1 MPQSSSGQLR
11 VQLRLA
17 WLALAAITLL
27 SGVMQAQQPATLTG
41 RVTSESGQPLSSA
54 GVTIEQLS
62 AGAVTRPDGS
72 YTILIPGAR
81 VPSGPVTVTAKL
93 VGYKAQSAQVDF
105 GTGAAVQNFQ
115 LADNPL
121 QLGELVVTGAGT
133 VSEVEKLGTG
143 RSSIDSLALIRSA
156 EPNVVSALAAKAPN
170 VTIVSSSGDPGAS
183 AHIQIRGQTTISAG
197 SGVSGA
203 DAQPLFIVDGV
214 PIDNNVS
221 YNNPTF
227 SSLNSSAAPS
237 NRAIDINP
245 NDIENVE
252 VLKGAAS
259 GAIYGSRAG
268 QGVILI
274 TTKKGRAGPT
284 KYSLR
289 SSASFDDVGKLP
301 ELQQKYALGSAGVAP
316 ACLPGTTAN
325 CNVGFATAGS
335 WGPEIP
341 AGTPSFDH
349 AGEMFQTGHTLDNAL
364 TVSGGND
371 RTTFFLSGGV
381 TTQRGI
387 ITGNNDKFDRVS
399 VRFNGS
405 HRVFD
410 NLKVGA
416 NIAYI
421 DGDGGFITSRNST
434 DGLLL
439 GAWRSPPSFNNEPYL
454 DPVTGLHRAYRF
466 PNPAAGSEQLS
477 RNYDNPFFVA
487 NESFNKSEL
496 GRTFGGVNI
505 EFTATPWLSFAYTL
519 GSDYSNDERT
529 QAWPWSTSNTTVV
542 GVNGVG
548 GVNAGYIRSFQIDHN
563 LTATARYKVSPTFAG
578 TVTVGQNLNSNTYQT
593 RQTLGTGLI
602 AQEPFNLGNT
612 SAQLPPYDYKQTI
625 HLESYFAQVT
635 ADLFDQLFLTAAIRN
650 DGASTF
656 GATTRHNWYPKASAA
671 WTFFRSA
678 EGTKRMLTFGKL
690 RAAYGQSGTQPA
702 PYLLSSV
709 LLGAWNGNDGGWG
722 PAIATQQNGVGGLI
736 STYIL
741 PTEDLGPERVGEFEA
756 GFDLGLWEDKAD
768 LGFTWYRALSSDVI
782 LNLPVAGSTGYTQK
796 PANAAELRNAGL
808 EVALNVRPVTTR
820 NFAWDLGFQVATNR
834 SRVLDLA
841 GVQFVPF
848 PISGGTNGLGIQG
861 VAIQDQ
867 PLGVYYA
874 DDFIRCGR
882 GLTYAGYDID
892 NTAGHCQGAA
902 ANALYIDSTGYPQL
916 DIGGTYIIGD
926 PNPDWTGSVRTSFRI
941 NKFSVGGLL
950 DIRQGGDAYNG
961 TRGALNHFGTSKESQ
976 VYRDGGNFVFGDT
989 YFEDQQVAGPG
1000 AGTGVPLDEAWFTG
1014 NGSTFNGAT
1023 SQFVEDG
1030 SFVKLRE
1037 ISLGYMFDQP
1047 WVSRLLGFSS
1057 MELRVAGRNLH
1068 TWTNYSGVDPET
1080 SLLGSASPVRG
1091 IDYFNNPQSRS
1102 YVFSLTLN
1110 R

>member
-1 MPQSSSGQLR
+1 MASHWSGQLR
-11 VQLRLA
+11 IPRSCA
-17 WLALAAITLL
+17 WLIIIVAALLPGRTE
-27 SGVMQAQQPATLTG
+27 AQQPATLSG
-41 RVTSESGQPLSSA
+41 RVMSESGQPLSSA
-54 GVTIEQLS
+54 AIIIEQLS

-72 YTILIPGAR
+72 YTIVVPGAR
-81 VPSGPVTVTAKL
+81 VPSAPVTVTARL
-93 VGYKAQSAQVDF
+93 VGYRPRSAQVNLSS
-105 GTGAAVQNFQ
+105 GSAVQDFT

-143 RSSIDSLALIRSA
+143 RSSVDSLAIIRSA

-170 VTIVSSSGDPGAS
+170 VTVVSSAGDPGAS

-197 SGVSGA
+197 SGVHGA

-214 PIDNNVS
+214 PIDNSQS
-221 YNNPTF
+221 YNNPSV
-227 SSLNSSAAPS
+227 SSLNSSAATS

-268 QGVILI
+268 QGVVLI
-274 TTKKGRAGPT
+274 TTKKGRPGPT
-284 KYSLR
+284 KYSFR
-289 SSASFDDVGKLP
+289 SSASFDDVANLP
-301 ELQQKYALGSAGVAP
+301 ELQRKYGLGSGGAAP
-316 ACLPGTTAN
+316 ACVPGAAPN
-325 CNVGFATAGS
+325 CVVGFATAGS
-335 WGPEIP
+335 WGPEIAGGSP
-341 AGTPSFDH
+341 AFNH
-349 AGEMFQTGHTLDNAL
+349 ADEMFQTGHTFDNAL

-387 ITGNNDKFDRVS
+387 ITGSNDKFDRIS

-416 NIAYI
+416 NFAYI
-421 DGDGGFITSRNST
+421 DGNGGFITSRNST

-439 GAWRSPPSFNNEPYL
+439 GAWRSPPSFDNQPYL
-454 DPVTGLHRAYRF
+454 DPTSGLHRSYRF

-477 RNYDNPFFVA
+477 RAYDNPFFVA
-487 NESFNKSEL
+487 NESFNKSEV
-496 GRTFGGVNI
+496 GRTFGGINL
-505 EFTATPWLSFAYTL
+505 EFAATSWLSFGYTL
-519 GSDYSNDERT
+519 GADYSNDERT
-529 QAWPWSTSNTTVV
+529 QAWPWTTSNTTVV

-548 GVNAGYIRSFQIDHN
+548 GVNAGYIRGFQIDHN
-563 LTATARYKVSPTFAG
+563 LTATARYNVNPNFSG
-578 TVTVGQNLNSNTYQT
+578 SVTVGQNLNSNTYQT

-602 AQEPFNLGNT
+602 APEPFNLGNT
-612 SAQLPPYDYKQTI
+612 SSQLPPYDFKQTVR
-625 HLESYFAQVT
+625 LESYFAQVT
-635 ADLFDQLFLTAAIRN
+635 ADLWNQLFLTAAIRN

-656 GATTRHNWYPKASAA
+656 GEDSRRNWYPKGSAA

-678 EGTKRMLTFGKL
+678 EGTDRFLTYGKL

-709 LLGAWNGNDGGWG
+709 LIGAWNGNDGGWG
-722 PAIATQQNGVGGLI
+722 PAISTQQNGVGGLI
-736 STYIL
+736 SQYIL
-741 PTEDLGPERVGEFEA
+741 PTTDLGPERVKEFET
-756 GFDLGLWEDKAD
+756 GFDLGLWQDKAD
-768 LGFTWYRALSSDVI
+768 LGFTWYHAVSSDVI
-782 LNLPVAGSTGYTQK
+782 LNLPTAGSTGYTQK
-796 PANAAELRNAGL
+796 PANAATLRNEGI
-808 EVALNVRPVTTR
+808 EVALNLRPVTTR

-834 SRVLDLA
+834 NRVTDLA
-841 GVQFVPF
+841 GVQFVPL

-861 VAIQDQ
+861 VAIEGQ
-867 PLGVYYA
+867 PLGVYFA

-882 GLTYAGYDID
+882 GLSFNGVDLD
-892 NTAGHCQGAA
+892 NTAGECQGAPSG
-902 ANALYIDSTGYPQL
+902 ALYIASDGYPQP
-916 DIGGTYIIGD
+916 DVGGTYVIGD

-941 NKFSVGGLL
+941 QKFSIGGLV

-961 TRGALNHFGTSKESQ
+961 TIGALDHFGTSQRSQ
-976 VYRDGGNFVFGDT
+976 EFRDGGNFIFGDT
-989 YFEDQQVAGPG
+989 YFQDETVVGPG
-1000 AGTGVPLDEAWFTG
+1000 VGTGVPLGEAWFTG
-1014 NGSTFNGAT
+1014 SGGTFNGAT

-1037 ISLGYMFDQP
+1037 ISLGYLFDQP
-1047 WVSRLLGFSS
+1047 WVSRVLGFSS
-1057 MELRVAGRNLH
+1057 LEIRVAGRNLH
-1068 TWTNYSGVDPET
+1068 TWTDYSGVDPET
-1080 SLLGSASPVRG
+1080 SLLGASSPVRG

>member
-1 MPQSSSGQLR
+1 MTHSSFSPLR
-11 VQLRLA
+11 DHLRLA
-17 WLALAAITLL
+17 WLALALL
-27 SGVMQAQQPATLTG
+27 ALLPGVMPAQQPATVTG
-41 RVTSESGQPLSSA
+41 RVTGEAGQPLPA
-54 GVTIEQLS
+54 AEVIIEQLG
-62 AGAVTRPDGS
+62 AGAATRPDGS

-81 VPSGPVTVTAKL
+81 VPSGPVTVTARL
-93 VGYKAQSAQVDF
+93 LGYRARSARVDLSA
-105 GTGAAVQNFQ
+105 GSAVQDFQ
-115 LADNPL
+115 LPDNPL
-121 QLGELVVTGAGT
+121 QLGEIVVTGAGT

-143 RSSIDSLALIRSA
+143 RSSVDSLAIVRSA
-156 EPNVVSALAAKAPN
+156 ETNIVSALAAKAPN
-170 VTIVSSSGDPGAS
+170 VSVVSSSGDPGAA

-197 SGVSGA
+197 SGIHGA
-203 DAQPLFIVDGV
+203 DAQPLMIVDGV
-214 PIDNNVS
+214 PIDNTQS
-221 YNNPTF
+221 YNNPSF
-227 SSLNSSAAPS
+227 ASLNSSAATS

-274 TTKKGRAGPT
+274 TTKKGKAGPT

-289 SSASFDDVGKLP
+289 SSASFDEVAKLP
-301 ELQQKYALGSAGVAP
+301 ELQRRYGLGSGGVTP
-316 ACLPGTTAN
+316 ACVPGAAPN
-325 CNVGFATAGS
+325 CAVGFPTAGS
-335 WGPEIP
+335 WGPAIA
-341 AGTPSFDH
+341 AGAPSFDH
-349 AGEMFQTGHTLDNAL
+349 SGEMFQTGHTFDNAL

-371 RTTFFLSGGV
+371 RTTFFLSGGA

-387 ITGNNDKFDRVS
+387 ITGNNDKFDRIS
-399 VRFNGS
+399 IRFNGS

-410 NLKVGA
+410 NLKVAA

-439 GAWRSPPSFNNEPYL
+439 GAWRSPPDFNNLPYL

-466 PNPAAGSEQLS
+466 PNPAAGSEQAS
-477 RNYDNPFFVA
+477 RAYDNPFFVA
-487 NESFNKSEL
+487 NESFNKSEI
-496 GRTFGGVNI
+496 GRTFGGINA
-505 EFTATPWLSFAYTL
+505 EFTATPWLSFNYTL
-519 GSDYSNDERT
+519 GADYSNDERT

-548 GVNAGYIRSFQIDHN
+548 GVNAGYIRTFQIDHN
-563 LTATARYKVSPTFAG
+563 LTATARYRVSPSFAG
-578 TVTVGQNLNSNTYQT
+578 AVTVGQNLNSNTYQT

-602 AQEPFNLGNT
+602 APEPYNLGNT
-612 SAQLPPYDYKQTI
+612 SSQLPPYDYKQTVR
-625 HLESYFAQVT
+625 LESYFAQVS
-635 ADLFDQLFLTAAIRN
+635 ADLWDQLFLTAALRN

-656 GATTRHNWYPKASAA
+656 GATTRHNWYPKGSAA

-678 EGTKRMLTFGKL
+678 EGTQRWLTYGKL

-722 PAIATQQNGVGGLI
+722 PAISTQQNGVGGLI

-741 PTEDLGPERVGEFEA
+741 PTENLGPERVKEFEA

-768 LGFTWYRALSSDVI
+768 LGFTWYRAVSTDVI

-796 PANAAELRNAGL
+796 PANAAKIRNAGIEL
-808 EVALNVRPVTTR
+808 ALNVRPITTR
-820 NFAWDLGFQVATNR
+820 NFSWDLGFQVATNR
-834 SRVLDLA
+834 NRVQDLA
-841 GVQFVPF
+841 GVQFVPL
-848 PISGGTNGLGIQG
+848 PISGGTNGLSVQGIAMEG
-861 VAIQDQ
+861 H
-867 PLGVYYA
+867 PLGSYYGT
-874 DDFIRCGR
+874 DFIRCGR

-892 NTAGHCQGAA
+892 NTPGHCQGAPA
-902 ANALYIDSTGYPQL
+902 GALYIDSTGYPQV
-916 DIGGTYIIGD
+916 DVGGNYVFAD
-926 PNPDWTGSVRTSFRI
+926 PNPDWTGSVRTSFRV
-941 NKFSVGGLL
+941 NKFTIGGLL
-950 DIRQGGDAYNG
+950 DIRRGGMNHNG
-961 TRGALNHFGTSKESQ
+961 TKGALNHFGTSAETLKREQ
-976 VYRDGGNFVFGDT
+976 GNFVFGDT
-989 YFEDQQVAGPG
+989 YFDQETVVGPG
-1000 AGTGVPLDEAWFTG
+1000 VGTQVPLDEAWFS
-1014 NGSTFNGAT
+1014 GSGGIFNGPA
-1023 SQFVEDG
+1023 SQFVEDA

-1037 ISLGYMFDQP
+1037 ISVGYTFDQP

-1068 TWTNYSGVDPET
+1068 TWTDYTGIDPET
-1080 SLLGSASPVRG
+1080 SVLGAASPVRG
-1091 IDYFNNPQSRS
+1091 VDYFNNPQSRS